1 MNGTSEDSVSMLAA
15 VMWFIASLSIVFMS
29 YTLQEN
35 SIEAVIVSAE
45 HEERRLSPI
54 IEMASEESYT
64 GAQVIQTLY
73 QINEIEADIQVNNT
87 QFSKLIDIKSTDVS
101 SIDPY
106 KVYIVT
112 FQRNTEGMLE
122 KIIFRG

>member
-1 MNGTSEDSVSMLAA
+1 MNGNSEDSVSMLAT

-29 YTLQEN
+29 FTLQEN
-35 SIEAVIVSAE
+35 SIDAVILSAE
-45 HEERRLSPI
+45 NEDRRLSPI

-87 QFSKLIDIKSTDVS
+87 QFSKLIDIESTDVS

-106 KVYIVT
+106 KVYTVT
-112 FQRNTEGMLE
+112 FQRDTEGMLE